1 MDPETGGASPGS
13 PDSPGSPGAA
23 GADDNLTTSLIG
35 TTATTT
41 PTRTDGAAAA
51 AAAAAANHRK
61 KMVIPWGRIL
71 CNGPVWALAVAKF
84 GYYYS
89 FFFSVTWM
97 PTILEEMGMDK
108 YVAAYCSAIPF
119 FVTCPAI
126 IGFGALT
133 THLVVQVKMDLG
145 YVRKTLGTLS
155 FAANIGCF
163 VALMFIR
170 KPHAAWALGLFTLM
184 YTFNAA
190 FIAGVAVNVLDI
202 GAKYAGS
209 IMALTHE
216 FATGAGFLASV
227 ITGAMVKSR
236 GRFEATFAVAAGI
249 NVVSMLVYLWFG
261 SAEDQFGDGHG
272 GAFQG
277 KLLNRAYPKGHSLK
291 EDMEYSTPGFER
303 LCCCCC
309 LDKKKGQQQEREEEH
324 QEQGKGGKQA
334 GKSGNSSGLLPYY
347 MPQRWTIAFFAFA
360 ADFIC
365 YMDRANISATMIPM
379 AELYGWT
386 KTFQGLVFGVFFL
399 GLMSAHLVG
408 GYLADVYG
416 AKKVLTFG
424 VVWWSLFTI
433 LTPPSARFQWAV
445 ILVRFLMGA
454 GEGINFPAVYALASE
469 WYPEHEEHMLV
480 TIAEMGVYLGIVV
493 AMVCVPVI
501 EQSIG
506 WEPVF
511 YIFGSFGFVW
521 GGFFWVY
528 GYDTPGRARAAGAI
542 DEREYRFIIATRHKD
557 DDEYE

>member
-1 MDPETGGASPGS
+1 MEPQSDPEQGSRLDPSESPPQGGGEAGQQGGESDREEGGAESG
-13 PDSPGSPGAA
+13 GGEGAA
-23 GADDNLTTSLIG
+23 SAQDTLS
-35 TTATTT
+35 
-41 PTRTDGAAAA
+41 TRRRD
-51 AAAAAANHRK
+51 
-61 KMVIPWGRIL
+61 VSIPWKRIL

-89 FFFSVTWM
+89 FFYSVTWM

-126 IGFGALT
+126 IGFGMMT
-133 THLVVQVKMDLG
+133 THLIVNVGMDLR

-163 VALMFIR
+163 VALMFVQR
-170 KPHAAWALGLFTLM
+170 PHATWALALFTLM

-227 ITGAMVKSR
+227 ITGALVKSR

-261 SAEDQFGDGHG
+261 SAEDQFGDDKHG
-272 GAFQG
+272 GAFEGRIQ
-277 KLLNRAYPKGHSLK
+277 KRAYPKGEDFNS
-291 EDMEYSTPGFER
+291 DMEFSTPGFER

-309 LDKKKGQQQEREEEH
+309 RSRDEQDRESSDAVKNPNQEYAKRESH
-324 QEQGKGGKQA
+324 
-334 GKSGNSSGLLPYY
+334 PYFV
-347 MPQRWTIAFFAFA
+347 PQRWSIAFFAFA

-386 KTFQGLVFGVFFL
+386 KAFQGLVFGVFFL

-416 AKKVLTFG
+416 AKRVLTFG

-433 LTPPSARFQWAV
+433 LTPPSAKLQWAV

-493 AMVCVPVI
+493 AMVFVPVI
-501 EQSIG
+501 EQTIG

-511 YIFGSFGFVW
+511 YIFGSFGFIW
-521 GGFFWVY
+521 GAFFWAY
-528 GYDTPGRARAAGAI
+528 GFDTPGRARASGAI
-542 DEREYRFIIATRHKD
+542 DEREYRFIIATRHK
-557 DDEYE
+557 EE

>member
-1 MDPETGGASPGS
+1 M
-13 PDSPGSPGAA
+13 
-23 GADDNLTTSLIG
+23 
-35 TTATTT
+35 
-41 PTRTDGAAAA
+41 
-51 AAAAAANHRK
+51 
-61 KMVIPWGRIL
+61 IPWGRIL
-71 CNGPVWALAVAKF
+71 CNSAVWALALAKF

-89 FFFSVTWM
+89 FFYSVTWM
-97 PTILEEMGMDK
+97 PTILEELGMDK
-108 YVAAYCSAIPF
+108 YVAAYSSAIPF

-133 THLVVQVKMDLG
+133 THLVVGVQMDLR

-170 KPHAAWALGLFTLM
+170 KPHATWALALFTLM

-227 ITGAMVKSR
+227 VTGAMVKSR
-236 GRFEATFAVAAGI
+236 GRFEATFAVAAII
-249 NVVSMLVYLWFG
+249 NVMSMLVYLWFG
-261 SAEDQFGDGHG
+261 SAEDQFGDGRHG
-272 GAFQG
+272 GAFEG
-277 KLLNRAYPKGHSLK
+277 KLLNRAYPKGRDF
-291 EDMEYSTPGFER
+291 EMDMEFSTPSFER

-309 LDKKKGQQQEREEEH
+309 QRKKERKGEE
-324 QEQGKGGKQA
+324 GKPEVRV
-334 GKSGNSSGLLPYY
+334 SEGNNSRYLPYY
-347 MPQRWTIAFFAFA
+347 MPQRWAIAFFAFA

-379 AELYGWT
+379 AELYGWS

-416 AKKVLTFG
+416 AKRVLTFG

-433 LTPPSARFQWAV
+433 LTPPSARLQWAV

-521 GGFFWVY
+521 GAFFWLY
-528 GYDTPGRARAAGAI
+528 GYDTPGRARASGMI
-542 DEREYRFIIATRHKD
+542 DEREYSYIIATRHK
-557 DDEYE
+557 EE